1 MSLLE
6 LSIWLTVLVT
16 FAVINLWIAFGDI
29 LDAKRGESFSV
40 SGFLWN
46 FLAGLLCVY
55 SSYVAVDAIADYQKA
70 PKVCTSQ
77 TPKVDTLEVKGQ
89 TKYLYEFQDNEWPG
103 IRDEIINQ

>member
-6 LSIWLTVLVT
+6 LSIWLILLVILGI
-16 FAVINLWIAFGDI
+16 INLRIAFVDVR
-29 LDAKRGESFSV
+29 DAKRGESFSV
-40 SGFLWN
+40 LGFLWDL
-46 FLAGLLCVY
+46 LAGLLCVY
-55 SSYVAVDAIADYQKA
+55 ASYSAVDMIVDYQKA

-77 TPKVDTLEVKGQ
+77 TPKVDTLEVNGQ

>member
-6 LSIWLTVLVT
+6 LSIWLILLVI
-16 FAVINLWIAFGDI
+16 FGIINLRIAFGDI
-29 LDAKRGESFSV
+29 RDAKRGESFSV
-40 SGFLWN
+40 LGFLWN
-46 FLAGLLCVY
+46 FLAGLLCIY
-55 SSYVAVDAIADYQKA
+55 ASYVAVDTIADYQRA

-77 TPKVDTLEVKGQ
+77 TPKVDTLEVNGQ